1 MTTMENLPALRPDT
15 EMVNGTLTPCSFEG
29 LYRMSKIMA
38 ASGLMPKGVQ
48 TVEAVFV
55 AVQNGL
61 ELGLSPM
68 QAVQSI
74 AVINGRPSIWGDT
87 VLALVRRSGLLDD
100 FQETITG
107 AGETLA
113 ARCTAKRKGEASPI
127 VREFTYADA
136 RQAGLLGKDGPWKT
150 YPKRMMQMRARSWVL
165 RDGFGDVL
173 KGLRVTEE
181 VMDYDADMQ
190 VTANGTYAAPT
201 DIDDAI
207 TDAAPQ
213 ENPFDKLA
221 ADIAGADLDAFI
233 ASIAKKGKH
242 TPDDIKAD
250 AVNRWDSFVKAFKKF
265 QSKNQ
270 PEPVSEAKP
279 ETVQAEPVSEQAPE
293 PEKELPISATPEYK
307 RLMEMKN
314 DFREHYLAAQK
325 DTGLE
330 PDNFENCQAL
340 SAAIS
345 RMIDMDNDR

>member
-1 MTTMENLPALRPDT
+1 MENLPALRPDT
-15 EMVNGTLTPCSFEG
+15 EMINGTLTPCSFEG

-38 ASGLMPKGVQ
+38 ASGLMPKGVS

-127 VREFTYADA
+127 VREFSYADA
-136 RQAGLLGKDGPWKT
+136 KQAGLWGKEGPWRS

-173 KGLRVTEE
+173 KGLRVAEE
-181 VMDYDADMQ
+181 VMDYDADLQ
-190 VTANGTYAAPT
+190 VTGNGTYAAPA

-207 TDAAPQ
+207 TDVAPQ

-221 ADIAGADLDAFI
+221 ADIAGPDLDAFI
-233 ASIAKKGKH
+233 QSIAKKGKH
-242 TPDDIKAD
+242 TIDDIKAD
-250 AVNRWDSFVKAFKKF
+250 ACKRWDSFVKAFKKYRAK
-265 QSKNQ
+265 QT
-270 PEPVSEAKP
+270 PEPVAEVMP
-279 ETVQAEPVSEQAPE
+279 EPQQAEPAPEQAPE
-293 PEKELPISATPEYK
+293 PEKELPISATVEYK

-314 DFREHYLAAQK
+314 DFREYYLAAKK
-325 DTGLE
+325 DAGIE
-330 PDNFENCQAL
+330 PDSVENCL
-340 SAAIS
+340 MLIAAVNQ
-345 RMIDMDNDR
+345 MIDMDNDR